1 MVPVCVSPLQMLVTL
16 ASPRPT
22 WPASSADAHQDV
34 LPGPVFAQG
43 ADDGHIAA
51 NAAVNRLD
59 GNDGNR
65 HGGSCN
71 TAGQAKL

>member
-1 MVPVCVSPLQMLVTL
+1 MAGVVP
-16 ASPRPT
+16 
-22 WPASSADAHQDV
+22 DAHQDV

-43 ADDGHIAA
+43 ADNGHITA